1 MTPLGEGN
9 LDYLTEGQ
17 VQQKLAW
24 LRKRVQVAERIYAQR
39 QPAPAKPGAST
50 FPAVFRG
57 DGWPYKREK
66 KKR

>member
-1 MTPLGEGN
+1 MMPLGEGN
-9 LDYLTEGQ
+9 LDNLTEGQ
-17 VQQKLAW
+17 VQQILAW
-24 LRKRVQVAERIYAQR
+24 LRKRVQVAASIYAQR
-39 QPAPAKPGAST
+39 QPAAAKPGAST